1 MPTIKTAA
9 GRDAAFE
16 RLYRRYVHDVYRYSL
31 ALLRNPA
38 DAEDVTQ
45 TTFMKAYRV
54 FRRGER
60 IEKPQNWLIKIAHN
74 TARSRYA
81 RAQRRVQE
89 VPLDERTLELPV
101 GDEDKPE
108 VQEVLAALAELPF
121 NQRAALVMRELE
133 GRSYAEIAQTLNVTQ
148 SAVEALIFRARRSL
162 RVGRSSV
169 RGLTLVQ
176 LPSSLA
182 SFLDGPGGIVA
193 GGGAVVGTGLL
204 LKAAAV
210 VAVSVAVAGAGFKTV
225 AASKAAVPPVRA
237 QTHAHAVRIAVER
250 RLVRA
255 RAAHRSAAPAAR
267 SGPKPRRAQPS
278 ASERAASA
286 VESVGGGRAHTAVAV
301 PHTGTSSV
309 VETVTS
315 AVASAPVRLPVP
327 QLPPPPAVQLPAV
340 SVQVPSVP
348 QLPAPA
354 PSLPQ
359 VSAPTPPVTPP
370 ILP

>member
-1 MPTIKTAA
+1 MATRVPTIQTAA
-9 GRDAAFE
+9 TRDAAFE
-16 RLYRRYVHDVYRYSL
+16 RLYRRYVQDVYRYSL

-45 TTFMKAYRV
+45 TTFMNAYRV

-74 TARSRYA
+74 TASSRYA

-89 VPLDERTLELPV
+89 VPLDEQMLELPV

-108 VQEVLAALAELPF
+108 VQEVLEALAELPF

-193 GGGAVVGTGLL
+193 GGGAVIGSGLL

-210 VAVSVAVAGAGFKTV
+210 VAVSAALAGAGYKTV
-225 AASKAAVPPVRA
+225 STSKAAVPPARA
-237 QTHAHAVRIAVER
+237 QTHAFAVRIALET
-250 RLVRA
+250 RLVRARA
-255 RAAHRSAAPAAR
+255 RAAHRSGAAAAR
-267 SGPKPRRAQPS
+267 PVPKVRRAQPS
-278 ASERAASA
+278 ASEGAASA
-286 VESVGGGRAHTAVAV
+286 VESAGGARAHTAVAV
-301 PHTGTSSV
+301 PSAGTSSV
-309 VETVTS
+309 VETVSS
-315 AVASAPVRLPVP
+315 AVASAPVQLPVQLPVP
-327 QLPPPPAVQLPAV
+327 QPPAVIQLP
-340 SVQVPSVP
+340 
-348 QLPAPA
+348 
-354 PSLPQ
+354 
-359 VSAPTPPVTPP
+359 
-370 ILP
+370 

>member
-1 MPTIKTAA
+1 VPTIKTAA

-193 GGGAVVGTGLL
+193 GGGALVGGGLL

-210 VAVSVAVAGAGFKTV
+210 VAVSAAVAGAGYKTEAATTTAPPPARERIHPV
-225 AASKAAVPPVRA
+225 AVRLAAEKRPVRGA
-237 QTHAHAVRIAVER
+237 RVARRSAVTA
-250 RLVRA
+250 A
-255 RAAHRSAAPAAR
+255 RAAPQTRSARPAADAAAAPAAK
-267 SGPKPRRAQPS
+267 SAGTAEAVPS
-278 ASERAASA
+278 A
-286 VESVGGGRAHTAVAV
+286 
-301 PHTGTSSV
+301 GTHSV
-309 VETVTS
+309 VDTVAST
-315 AVASAPVRLPVP
+315 VASAPLQLPVQQPVQPPATPVQVPTATLPAPTATLPAPTLP
-327 QLPPPPAVQLPAV
+327 QLPTPLPT
-340 SVQVPSVP
+340 VPVP
-348 QLPAPA
+348 TVPTLP
-354 PSLPQ
+354 
-359 VSAPTPPVTPP
+359 
-370 ILP
+370 